1 MKAYNQYRFLRR
13 RESGRA
19 REQRRDVKPRQIEHR
34 VREENHI
41 GTREQFARL
50 SR

>member
-13 RESGRA
+13 RESGMA
-19 REQRRDVKPRQIEHR
+19 REQRQNVKPRQIEHV
-34 VREENHI
+34 VRAINHI
-41 GTREQFARL
+41 ETREQFARL